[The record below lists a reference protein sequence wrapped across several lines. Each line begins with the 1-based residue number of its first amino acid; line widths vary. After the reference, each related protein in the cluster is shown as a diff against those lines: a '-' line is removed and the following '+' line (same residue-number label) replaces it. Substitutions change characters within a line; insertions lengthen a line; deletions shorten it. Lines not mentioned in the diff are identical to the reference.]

1 MSPKIRQVALGQVKP
16 YVVERQR
23 LQVANDVFNSM
34 SMFGLVACH
43 PALDQQCGDVL
54 LYHRAL

>member
-1 MSPKIRQVALGQVKP
+1 MSPKTRQLALGQIKH
-16 YVVERQR
+16 YIVERQR

-34 SMFGLVACH
+34 GMFGLVACH

-54 LYHRAL
+54 LHHRAL